1 MDLSALHTSQTTIP
15 DLDRVAFFDG
25 QRLAADDLNDAAAV
39 QRALRWLHNR
49 SLHGWGVGL
58 GFAVSGIKGDRQ
70 VQIGPGYAID
80 CLGREIILAE
90 ATTKPV
96 PARAGEAKGAPVR
109 FYLVA
114 AYPDD
119 ADLTVLERRAGE
131 CGTDGAT
138 RLRYQAALY
147 WKAQGEQAVA
157 DGMEIVLAQAMVQNC
172 ALAAPLSLE
181 QRRSARPPQQPYVAA
196 GETVIGGTPWEV
208 WSEDNGD
215 GTSEIGIQTWVDTSA
230 ARFGSTP
237 VYQARV
243 AGDRFFFNSPVPGL
257 PEFAFVFD
265 GLTLVSDATPAG
277 FTFRVIVPNDMD
289 VGDGTPLNPDS
300 FIAGTLNKI
309 AIPTARAVWSVVW
322 VGVED

>member
-1 MDLSALHTSQTTIP
+1 MDPSPLNTNQTAIP

-25 QRLAADDLNDAAAV
+25 LRLVAGDLNDAAAT

-49 SLHGWGVGL
+49 SLHGWGIGL
-58 GFAVSGIKGDRQ
+58 GFAVSGNTGDRQ

-96 PARAGEAKGAPVR
+96 PARAGNAKGDPVR
-109 FYLVA
+109 FFLVA

-119 ADLTVLERRAGE
+119 ADLTVIERRSGE

-138 RLRYQAALY
+138 RLRDQATLY

-157 DGMEIVLAQAMVQNC
+157 EGLEIVLAQAMVQNC
-172 ALAAPLSLE
+172 VLAAPLSLG

-196 GETVIGGTPWEV
+196 GETIAGQTPWEV

-215 GTSEIGIQTWVDTSA
+215 GTSQIGILTWVDTA
-230 ARFGSTP
+230 AANFASTP
-237 VYQARV
+237 YYQARV
-243 AGDRFFFNSPVPGL
+243 AGDRFFFELPLPGL
-257 PEFAFVFD
+257 PQFPFVFD
-265 GLTLVSDATPAG
+265 GLGVFSEATPAG
-277 FTFRVIVPNDMD
+277 FTYRVVMPQDLG
-289 VGDGTPLNPDS
+289 VGDGTPLNPDD
-300 FIAGTLNKI
+300 FLDVAVQ
-309 AIPTARAVWSVVW
+309 TAR
-322 VGVED
+322 